1 MAPSP
6 PLLSFL
12 NGLIHDFQWANC
24 PFRIDVIV
32 RLHKSSI
39 IPPEFAIRELQ
50 IFIIKWLNI
59 TIITD
64 KNSANIFSQQLNLSW
79 RFDRLDNPVS
89 GLPSCRFLW
98 IISKNSI
105 KQKKFRDFANLFRR
119 AGVFGFGML
128 YLCA

>member
-1 MAPSP
+1 M
-6 PLLSFL
+6 
-12 NGLIHDFQWANC
+12 IFQWANC

-39 IPPEFAIRELQ
+39 
-50 IFIIKWLNI
+50 K
-59 TIITD
+59 IITD

-105 KQKKFRDFANLFRR
+105 KQKNFVILPIYSDGPGCSASGCCIFVPGKRLGMSVYAFLLLIVIAN
-119 AGVFGFGML
+119 
-128 YLCA
+128 

>member
-1 MAPSP
+1 M
-6 PLLSFL
+6 
-12 NGLIHDFQWANC
+12 IFQWANC

-39 IPPEFAIRELQ
+39 
-50 IFIIKWLNI
+50 K
-59 TIITD
+59 IITD

-128 YLCA
+128 YLCAWKEAWNVGVRHSYC